1 MEKRKSTPQL
11 ELVVSDR
18 WKDYELLDSGGGSKL
33 ERFGTVTAIRPDSKA
48 FWKRSLTDEVW
59 ERAQAVFI
67 EGTGEA
73 GSHWSPKS
81 IVDRR
86 WPMEYEGLRFWVQP
100 TSFRHMGFFPE
111 QANHW
116 DWMRRILSGAGRE
129 TKVLNLYGYT
139 GLATLAAAAAGA
151 AVTHIDASKK
161 SITWA
166 RENQTLSGFEQKPI
180 RWIPE
185 DALKF
190 VEREG
195 RRGSKYDGIIIDP
208 PKFGRGPNGEIWKL
222 EDSLGTLIEACRSI
236 LSDQPLFVVLTMYAA
251 NISPLSGYY
260 LLQDLLGDRR
270 GTLTAGELVLPE
282 KSAGRLL
289 PTAIFARWSAST

>member
-1 MEKRKSTPQL
+1 MEKRITTPQL
-11 ELVVSDR
+11 ELAVSDR
-18 WKDYELLDSGGGSKL
+18 WKDYELLDSGGGAKL
-33 ERFGTVTAIRPDSKA
+33 ERFGTVTSIRPDSKA
-48 FWKRSLTDEVW
+48 FWKRSLKDGSW
-59 ERAQAVFI
+59 DRAQAVFE
-67 EGTGEA
+67 EGPGES

-81 IVDRR
+81 IADRR
-86 WPMEYEGLRFWVQP
+86 WPMEYEGIKFWVQP
-100 TSFRHMGFFPE
+100 TPFRHMGFFPE

-116 DWMRRILSGAGRE
+116 DWMRGILSGAGRE

-166 RENQTLSGFEQKPI
+166 RENQTLSGLDERPI

-195 RRGSKYDGIIIDP
+195 RRGSRYDGIIIDP
-208 PKFGRGPNGEIWKL
+208 PKFGRGPNGEVWKL
-222 EDSLGTLIEACRSI
+222 EDSLGTLMDACQGI
-236 LSDQPLFVVLTMYAA
+236 LSEEPLFVVLTMYAA
-251 NISPLSGYY
+251 NVSALSAYY
-260 LLQDLLGDRR
+260 LLQDLVGDRGGR
-270 GTLTAGELVLPE
+270 LAAGELVLPE
-282 KSAGRLL
+282 KSGGRML
-289 PTAIFARWSAST
+289 PAAIFARWSASG

>member
-1 MEKRKSTPQL
+1 MCADKIVPRL
-11 ELVVSDR
+11 ELAVSDR

-33 ERFGTVTAIRPDSKA
+33 ERFGPVVAVRPDAKT
-48 FWKRSLTDEVW
+48 FWKRSLKDEAW
-59 ERAQAVFI
+59 DRAQAVFE
-67 EGTGEA
+67 EGAGES
-73 GSHWSPKS
+73 GSHWTPKS

-86 WPMEYEGLRFWVQP
+86 WTMEYEGLKFYVQP
-100 TSFRHMGFFPE
+100 TPFRHMGFFPE

-139 GLATLAAAAAGA
+139 GLATLAAASAGA

-166 RENQTLSGFEQKPI
+166 RENQTLSGLGERPI

-222 EDSLGTLIEACRSI
+222 EDSLGELIEACRNI
-236 LSDQPLFVVLTMYAA
+236 LSERPLFVVLTVYAA
-251 NISPLSGYY
+251 NISPLSAYY
-260 LLQDLLGDRR
+260 LLQDLLGER
-270 GTLTAGELVLPE
+270 GGALTAGELVLPE
-282 KSAGRLL
+282 KSGGRML
-289 PTAIFARWSAST
+289 PAAIFARWSA